1 MTTKIKIF
9 AGLFILAAS
18 VLTYTLAFNQDA
30 NAAPYRSARVYEISK
45 VAKSAGTKKIT
56 DFSWK
61 EGSKTVNFA
70 KYTKGK
76 VVLLNFWGTW
86 CPPCRKEIPDI
97 IELSKEL
104 KNFVV
109 VGVTLENRT
118 PGVKNRMTKVSGYAS
133 KKNIP
138 YINLVADD
146 TKTKALAQ
154 AYGGKNGITGVP
166 TTFIINKNGEIVEK
180 IVGGRSKADFL
191 KVIKRHLK

>member
-30 NAAPYRSARVYEISK
+30 NAAPYRSARVYEIQK
-45 VAKSAGTKKIT
+45 VAKSAGTKTIT
-56 DFSWK
+56 DFTWK
-61 EGSKTVNFA
+61 EGSKTVSFA

-86 CPPCRKEIPDI
+86 CPPCRKELPDI
-97 IELSKEL
+97 VELSKEL

-109 VGVTLENRT
+109 VGVALEDQRAS
-118 PGVKNRMTKVSGYAS
+118 VS
-133 KKNIP
+133 KKRQTVIEYATKKNLP
-138 YINLVADD
+138 YINLVGNN
-146 TKTKALAQ
+146 TIIKELAA
-154 AYGGKNGITGVP
+154 AYGGKNGISGVP
-166 TTFIINKNGEIVEK
+166 TTFIINKNGKIVEK

-191 KVIKRHLK
+191 KAIKRHLK